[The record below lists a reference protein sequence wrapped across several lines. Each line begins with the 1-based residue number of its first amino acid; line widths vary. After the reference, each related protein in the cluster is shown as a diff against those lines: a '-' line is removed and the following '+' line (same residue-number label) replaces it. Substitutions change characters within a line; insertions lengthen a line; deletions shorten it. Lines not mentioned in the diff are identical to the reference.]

1 MFKGKK
7 SSAKSSQS
15 VVTSAAVRDGEGEKE
30 ESNDQ
35 AADKRWPASATARW
49 ASVDSRSV
57 ADNQSQQQQ
66 GKSSQKV
73 E

>member
-1 MFKGKK
+1 MFKGTK
-7 SSAKSSQS
+7 SSAKSSRS
-15 VVTSAAVRDGEGEKE
+15 VVTSAAVRGGEGEEE

-35 AADKRWPASATARW
+35 AADKRWPASTTARW

-57 ADNQSQQQQ
+57 ADNQRQQQ